1 MNSLAAL
8 RGGFSY
14 RHQNGALIP
23 VINTDLA
30 LSPLLQPMA
39 SFPQPEK
46 STNPFDI
53 GSEQNPNQVPTIEK
67 AGTLMYGILIYELI
81 NSDFNLNLDS
91 WIYPICFSVRFPS
104 MSSLQGAL
112 PSVAPSV
119 SMHLSGLSYP
129 SNAWTLPPSSY
140 VSVLPAQAQTHAS
153 AFGPR
158 AYVGQQMP
166 ANMGQH
172 IPANIPI
179 PRQEVGSFGV
189 GGAAIGLSNPDQ
201 QLTRSSSTN
210 PNPHPF
216 PGGGNPFG

>member
-1 MNSLAAL
+1 MASRLNEDEKNERIIRGLIKLQHNRRCINCNSL
-8 RGGFSY
+8 
-14 RHQNGALIP
+14 
-23 VINTDLA
+23 
-30 LSPLLQPMA
+30 
-39 SFPQPEK
+39 
-46 STNPFDI
+46 
-53 GSEQNPNQVPTIEK
+53 
-67 AGTLMYGILIYELI
+67 
-81 NSDFNLNLDS
+81 
-91 WIYPICFSVRFPS
+91 FPS